1 VLTLAANCLGCCQA
15 SILPLSAAAL
25 GADCPL
31 RRSHGSVR
39 SRQANARHDRG
50 QQGTLTLTAQSDH
63 VDPDRLMAA
72 VGNFPP
78 LAATVTTGNTTSRAP
93 ASSSIHLFNT
103 SMQLSLPFHLFFIVL
118 FVFSCGSP
126 IRWACLSCA
135 AGGILLK
142 RAFISQSGNGRDIS
156 GPPSTCL
163 GTRTRSICRAWVR
176 PHSAGAP
183 QPAGAGSGM
192 RSPINRTG
200 TSTNSQSR
208 LFSLTPPVVLAS
220 RHRQATNDDASHC
233 LSLQLTGGTHRT
245 TTGCSLQGTVS
256 YSFPSSLV
264 CT

>member
-39 SRQANARHDRG
+39 SRQANARQDRG
-50 QQGTLTLTAQSDH
+50 QQGTLTRTAQSDH

-72 VGNFPP
+72 VGNFPR

-93 ASSSIHLFNT
+93 ASSSIHLFNP

-118 FVFSCGSP
+118 FVFFCGSP

-192 RSPINRTG
+192 RSPIWQDTTPHWHLHELAVQALLTYTACG
-200 TSTNSQSR
+200 IGLST
-208 LFSLTPPVVLAS
+208 
-220 RHRQATNDDASHC
+220 QAGH
-233 LSLQLTGGTHRT
+233 Q
-245 TTGCSLQGTVS
+245 
-256 YSFPSSLV
+256 
-264 CT
+264 